1 MSLIDITQI
10 DMAQIDMAQW
20 DRFVL
25 DRIDP
30 DRIGVDGDPEGPARR
45 RRWACD
51 FVEAELGTGGSCLGE
66 PAVAFRSYG
75 AGCLAVG
82 VAGPVE
88 RAMARRVGGLLRGLR
103 PHSRHELLITFAL
116 LESWDPQLARVIG
129 QARIHHLIDGG
140 HVELRDAPPGLVAAW
155 SPLPPDT
162 TPDRD
167 GPAAGGR
174 DRAPCLEQWGLLS

>member
-1 MSLIDITQI
+1 MTSTPAAPPGSARASSTTTYLL
-10 DMAQIDMAQW
+10 A
-20 DRFVL
+20 
-25 DRIDP
+25 P
-30 DRIGVDGDPEGPARR
+30 GPAADRAVPDPSDG
-45 RRWACD
+45 RWVVRGLSLSQA
-51 FVEAELGTGGSCLGE
+51 GGSCLGE

-82 VAGPVE
+82 VAGPVD
-88 RAMARRVGGLLRGLR
+88 RAMARRVGGLLRDLR

-174 DRAPCLEQWGLLS
+174 DRGPCLEQWGLLS